1 MDCISI
7 IFNNTSTKIINVAP
21 EKHHGCHKKE
31 VYEMEKSIIKVEGMS
46 CEHCVKSVTKAVSAL
61 PGIREVVVNLSVGT
75 VTVEHDS
82 VLSPLEKIMFEIED
96 LGYDVIR

>member
-1 MDCISI
+1 
-7 IFNNTSTKIINVAP
+7 
-21 EKHHGCHKKE
+21 
-31 VYEMEKSIIKVEGMS
+31 MEKSIIKVEGMS

-82 VLSPLEKIMFEIED
+82 VLSPLGKIMFEIED

>member
-1 MDCISI
+1 
-7 IFNNTSTKIINVAP
+7 
-21 EKHHGCHKKE
+21 
-31 VYEMEKSIIKVEGMS
+31 MEKSIIKVEGMS